1 MAITLTHGAQT
12 LTLPE
17 ALIWSDE
24 LSWSPVVQS
33 VSYSIEGALVIDR
46 LVRQAGRPITLEGN
60 ASRAWVER
68 GTLRQ
73 LQAWAAQAGETV
85 LILILRDA
93 AYRVIF
99 DVSQDGGA
107 VTGEPVMAWDTPA
120 DGDDYFNIKLKFL
133 EV

>member
-1 MAITLTHGAQT
+1 MAITLTHGTQT
-12 LTLPE
+12 VTLPE

-24 LSWSPVVQS
+24 LAWSPVTQS
-33 VSYSIEGALVIDR
+33 AAYSIEGALVIDR
-46 LVRQAGRPITLEGN
+46 MVRQAGRPITLTGS

-68 GTLRQ
+68 GALRQ
-73 LQAWAAQAGETV
+73 LQAWAAQETEAVFV
-85 LILILRDA
+85 LILRGT

-99 DVSQDGGA
+99 DLSQDGGA

-120 DGDDYFNIKLKFL
+120 DGDEYFNVKLKFL